1 MFDLGSSS
9 NMRLS
14 QVQASSTFKRPS
26 NALQTPLPQPCPP
39 DHVARLPA
47 EQLRPT
53 GRTQAQLQPLILQE
67 KRGMGSHAEEELCF
81 LRK

>member
-1 MFDLGSSS
+1 
-9 NMRLS
+9 MRLS
-14 QVQASSTFKRPS
+14 QVQASSTFKRLS
-26 NALQTPLPQPCPP
+26 SALAPAVPP

-47 EQLRPT
+47 EQFRPT